1 MSSDKTFITNEEGN
15 KLEDRLNFLL
25 KRSDFFDCLVGY
37 FYITGFYKL
46 QDQLEDIGKI
56 RILIGMGVDF
66 KTFEALKM
74 SKKDNVNDRIPSA
87 HLKDQVSEN
96 IIEEM
101 DNSPDMASVEGGIR
115 KFISWIRSGKL
126 EIKAY
131 KKRSIHSKLYIMTLD
146 DEQVSDGHVITGSSN
161 LTAPSLDHNLE
172 FNVELKN
179 SGDFNFAKE
188 KFNELWDDAVDVTE
202 DYVNTLSEKTWLN
215 DSITPYELYLKFIY
229 EYLFE
234 KINNDIEDFDHLYR
248 PKDFNELQYQLD
260 AVSQAKEIIK
270 EHNGVFLSDV
280 VGLGKTYMGALLLQQ
295 LKGGSVVIAPPAL
308 IDKHNPGGWYRVL
321 QNFEITN
328 FEVVSIGKLED
339 IEKDDIRYQNVLIDE
354 SHLFRNED
362 SERYSILKRICRRK
376 NVILVSA
383 TPFNNKPE
391 DLLSQIKLFQDSHN
405 STLPNP
411 KVSDLDKYFKSLR
424 KKLNKYDKVEQKEDY
439 ERVSNEITADLRE
452 NVLQHIMVRRTRQ
465 DISKNYS
472 KDLQRNNMEFPKVN
486 KPQPIYYEFDEKLDK
501 IFDESLDVISKQLTF
516 ARYMPLSEQYSKNPL
531 NNQSQKNMVGFIK
544 VLFMKR
550 LESGIAAFKKTI
562 NTAVTIHQQI
572 VKTFKEK
579 KVFYTSKS
587 YIKKIYELMENDD
600 LDAIEEMINEG
611 KEIKAYAKSEFKPAF
626 IRDIKH
632 DLELLK
638 YVQDLWED
646 IIEYPKNE
654 KLIELLKTDEF
665 KDKKVI
671 LFTEFVDTADF
682 LEAKIKEELTP
693 RVMKYTGNSKK
704 DLHEIIIKNFD
715 ANVSDEKQEDDY
727 DILIATDVLSHG
739 VNLHRSNII
748 INYDIPW
755 NPTKI
760 MQRVGRVERLGTK
773 FDEINIYNFLPT
785 TQIEDAIGIEQIAE
799 DKINKF
805 INLLGNDSQLLTEE
819 PILSHDLFNKINGQQ
834 EDEDDEEIETELQ
847 YLREIRD
854 IRDDNPELY
863 KKIEQIP
870 KKARVTL
877 NGEQTELITLLRSNK
892 FKKILKTTQDGKTE
906 EIDFLTA
913 AKQFKSKENEIPQ
926 KTDEQYYE
934 YLNKNINS
942 FKEIINKYNK
952 QELSRPEKNVLN
964 LVKFVLSQKSQLN
977 TYDRNYFIK
986 LEKLIKQGTLS
997 NNEIKKIQQQTKGE
1011 KNIQQIRYK
1020 ISQILN
1026 YDIMNTKIRE
1036 TKDENFTEVMLSE
1049 YTIGD

>member
-161 LTAPSLDHNLE
+161 LTAPGLDHNLE

-362 SERYSILKRICRRK
+362 SERYSILKRICRGK

-611 KEIKAYAKSEFKPAF
+611 KEIKVYAKSEFKPAF